1 MAVRIAQVDPK
12 SPAQKAGLR
21 PGDCIESINGI
32 TICDYLDFMYASCQ
46 ENVEIVLTDR
56 SVTIENEDYMPL
68 GISFDTL
75 LIDAPRSCHNRCVFC
90 FIDQLPKG
98 MRKTCY
104 FKDDDFRLSF
114 LQGNYVSMTN
124 MTDADVDRILRYHLP
139 RINISVHTTNPELR
153 KHMLHNRRAGEVLSY
168 LKRFADGG
176 LCINAQIVLSV
187 KMWRVSR
194 LCRSDCRRIGMDLQN
209 FSRLMRKWRK
219 IRFFRCMHGRKSF
232 CKATVRGW
240 CILVMSFI

>member
-46 ENVEIVLTDR
+46 ENVQIVLTDR

-75 LIDAPRSCHNRCVFC
+75 LIDAPRSCHNRCIFC

-104 FKDDDFRLSF
+104 FKDDDFRLS
-114 LQGNYVSMTN
+114 
-124 MTDADVDRILRYHLP
+124 LR
-139 RINISVHTTNPELR
+139 
-153 KHMLHNRRAGEVLSY
+153 
-168 LKRFADGG
+168 
-176 LCINAQIVLSV
+176 
-187 KMWRVSR
+187 
-194 LCRSDCRRIGMDLQN
+194 
-209 FSRLMRKWRK
+209 
-219 IRFFRCMHGRKSF
+219 
-232 CKATVRGW
+232 
-240 CILVMSFI
+240 